1 MTIHHLA
8 ALGLLPLP
16 VPGLYAQAAAAEI
29 SPVELLQRRS
39 AAQGAMDDLISV
51 LRQIRTTGQV
61 EPSLPTL
68 AAAVERYHE
77 QIAPIMERGCAELPP
92 VTDESLD
99 FHKRN
104 RALFRRSREQQ
115 AELSRILV
123 VDFIFSLLYGSELLC
138 YHLLLQSPYLEL
150 PLSEECLELLTMH
163 LAMTAQPDPGQRQP
177 QAVLDLFAEAA
188 GRHSDFLRTHA
199 DCYSGGDG
207 SAAASPILLHLDGE
221 SASNEQ
227 MEMSLIRAYHS
238 TVYPGTCTAYV
249 TCMAGPDGSAYTMLV
264 RFPGLYTAPDGSQK
278 LLRHVIWFRAAK

>member
-1 MTIHHLA
+1 MSIYHLA
-8 ALGLLPLP
+8 ALGLLLSP
-16 VPGLYAQAAAAEI
+16 VPGLYAQAAPAEI

-39 AAQGAMDDLISV
+39 AAQGAMDDVISA
-51 LRQIRTTGQV
+51 LRRIRTTGQV
-61 EPSLPTL
+61 EPSLPIL
-68 AAAVERYHE
+68 AAAVARYHE

-123 VDFIFSLLYGSELLC
+123 VDFISLLYGSELLC

-150 PLSEECLELLTMH
+150 PLSEECRELLTMH
-163 LAMTAQPDPGQRQP
+163 LAMTAQADVEQRQP

-207 SAAASPILLHLDGE
+207 SAAASPILLRLDG
-221 SASNEQ
+221 AAAANEQ
-227 MEMSLIRAYHS
+227 AEMELIRAYLS
-238 TVYPGTCTAYV
+238 TVYPGTCTTYV
-249 TCMAGPDGSAYTMLV
+249 TCMAEPDGSAYTKLV
-264 RFPGLYTAPDGSQK
+264 RFPGLSTAPDGSQA

>member
-1 MTIHHLA
+1 MTIHHLVT
-8 ALGLLPLP
+8 LGLLPLP

-39 AAQGAMDDLISV
+39 AAQGAMDDLISA

-68 AAAVERYHE
+68 AAAVARYHE
-77 QIAPIMERGCAELPP
+77 QIAPIMESGSADLPP
-92 VTDESLD
+92 VTRENLD
-99 FHKRN
+99 FHERN

-123 VDFIFSLLYGSELLC
+123 VDFISLLYGSELLC

-150 PLSEECLELLTMH
+150 PLSEECRELLTMH
-163 LAMTAQPDPGQRQP
+163 LAMTAQADLEQRQP

-207 SAAASPILLHLDGE
+207 SGAASPILLHLDGE

-238 TVYPGTCTAYV
+238 TVYPGTCTTCV

-278 LLRHVIWFRAAK
+278 LLRHVIWFRMAT

>member
-1 MTIHHLA
+1 
-8 ALGLLPLP
+8 
-16 VPGLYAQAAAAEI
+16 
-29 SPVELLQRRS
+29 
-39 AAQGAMDDLISV
+39 MDDLISA

-77 QIAPIMERGCAELPP
+77 QIAPIMESGSADLPP
-92 VTDESLD
+92 VTGENLD
-99 FHKRN
+99 FHERN

-123 VDFIFSLLYGSELLC
+123 VDFISLLYGSELLC

-150 PLSEECLELLTMH
+150 PLSEECRELLTMH
-163 LAMTAQPDPGQRQP
+163 LAMTAQADLEQRQP

-207 SAAASPILLHLDGE
+207 SGAASPILLHLDGE

-238 TVYPGTCTAYV
+238 TVYPGTCTCHLHGRA
-249 TCMAGPDGSAYTMLV
+249 
-264 RFPGLYTAPDGSQK
+264 R
-278 LLRHVIWFRAAK
+278 WFRLHYARAIPRFVYCPRWFTETPAPRYLVPYGNITRLPRRGACP